1 MALMLFIPALVLSG
15 SACPKPRYVLTPP
28 ATQLN
33 SGRRARPN
41 VPVWVAKTQS
51 KTIPKQPLCNPYSQ
65 NMHLTTYD

>member
-1 MALMLFIPALVLSG
+1 MALMLLIPALALNGAAS
-15 SACPKPRYVLTPP
+15 PKPWYVFTPL
-28 ATQLN
+28 ATCLN